1 METNFTF
8 RCVDKLYV
16 WSWPDGTL
24 KTGPAAR
31 KQEVQTSLTSVIV
44 DVEACIG
51 YRYSGLMGEIS
62 SLIIDQNHSDNNS
75 PLHPPPGRVSDHQC
89 DRALERAPP
98 PLHAQRKLF
107 NSSSWV
113 DWFRISDRK
122 FVNHT
127 TEMILWS
134 MILMIEKQG
143 VESHVSGQCG
153 RFEILHRKTFTKLLI
168 NCKRKDKSLTNY

>member
-51 YRYSGLMGEIS
+51 YRYSGLVEGIS
-62 SLIIDQNHSDNNS
+62 SL
-75 PLHPPPGRVSDHQC
+75 R
-89 DRALERAPP
+89 RA
-98 PLHAQRKLF
+98 
-107 NSSSWV
+107 
-113 DWFRISDRK
+113 
-122 FVNHT
+122 
-127 TEMILWS
+127 
-134 MILMIEKQG
+134 
-143 VESHVSGQCG
+143 
-153 RFEILHRKTFTKLLI
+153 
-168 NCKRKDKSLTNY
+168 